1 MSTETPSTLTLNAIH
16 AALAAGDLLR
26 RGFGTDFEI
35 DSKEG
40 KQNYVTQ
47 FDKAAEHCIISHLSH
62 VFPEHAFLAEESG
75 GVESFGSQIV
85 WIIDPLDGTVNF
97 ARGIPHFSVSIAAAF
112 QGQVISG
119 VVYQPM
125 LHELF
130 VAEHNQGAFLN
141 GKRLQVSHR
150 KSLDES
156 FAATGFPY
164 NIDQNP
170 LQAIDRFAELV
181 HRGIPIRRFGSAAL
195 DLAYLAAG
203 RFDMYWEVGLHP
215 WDMAAGKLLVEEA
228 GGIVTYWD
236 GQFRPL
242 LGYDNILAT
251 NRHLH
256 KEMVSHLNKKEHWRA
271 NETD

>member
-1 MSTETPSTLTLNAIH
+1 MSIETPSALTSHAIH

-26 RGFGTDFEI
+26 RGFGTHFEI

-47 FDKAAEHCIISHLSH
+47 FDKAAEHSIISHLSH
-62 VFPEHAFLAEESG
+62 VFPNHAFLAEESG
-75 GVESFGSQIV
+75 GVESFGSTVV

-130 VAEHNQGAFLN
+130 VAEHGHGAYLN
-141 GKRLQVSHR
+141 GKLLQVSQR
-150 KSLDES
+150 KMLDES

-170 LQAIDRFAELV
+170 LQAIDRFAEFVEQGL
-181 HRGIPIRRFGSAAL
+181 PIRRFGSAAL

-203 RFDMYWEVGLHP
+203 RFDLYWEVGLHP

-228 GGIVTYWD
+228 GGKISYWN

-251 NRHLH
+251 NGHLHEEMVRHLT
-256 KEMVSHLNKKEHWRA
+256 KKEHWRA
-271 NETD
+271 HETH